1 MKIIIPSNR
10 KRFPLILVIS
20 FFLTFGGAYNIT
32 REISEGLDEKIS
44 YLTYAILLL
53 PGFFFIISLFEFL
66 KTRFDK
72 NASLIISDTG
82 INDNLSIFSCGEI
95 KWTDIWGVQII
106 TSLKTDFLVIK
117 VFDRM
122 KYIKNKNFL
131 QQYILKR
138 LVRKTASPI
147 VISQFR
153 INYDLQELERI
164 IIAYKKII

>member
-1 MKIIIPSNR
+1 MKIIIPANR

-32 REISEGLDEKIS
+32 REISEGLEKIS
-44 YLTYAILLL
+44 YLTCAILLL
-53 PGFFFIISLFEFL
+53 PGFFFILSLFEFL

-72 NASLIISDTG
+72 NAVLIISDTG

-106 TSLKTDFLVIK
+106 TSLNTDFLVIK
-117 VFDRM
+117 VFDAM

-138 LVRKTASPI
+138 LVRKTGSPI

-153 INYDLQELERI
+153 IDYVLQELEQI
-164 IIAYKKII
+164 IIAHKK